1 MTTIYLVRHGQD
13 EDNAHGILN
22 GRRDSV
28 LTSVGI
34 NQAHQ
39 TADKIAALSLD
50 FDKVYTSPLQR
61 AYKTAET
68 ITKRLGIAQATIHTE
83 LIEREFGV
91 MSGKPHTMI
100 EELCAPAILKTN
112 TVTYFLHPDG
122 AETFPQLLIR
132 AEKLL
137 KHLSIEHKDD
147 TLLLVTHGDFGK
159 MLYAAYYDLAWI
171 DVLKQFHF
179 GNADILELSEALQGE
194 ESFIYKVKQYNL

>member
-13 EDNAHGILN
+13 EDNANGILN
-22 GRRDSV
+22 GRRDSA
-28 LTSVGI
+28 LTSIGI
-34 NQAHQ
+34 DQAHQ
-39 TADKIAALSLD
+39 TAERIASLSLH

-68 ITKRLGIAQATIHTE
+68 ITKRLGISRATILQE
-83 LIEREFGV
+83 LIERELGV

-112 TVTYFLHPDG
+112 IVTYFLHPEG

-132 AEKLL
+132 AKKLL
-137 KHLSIEHKDD
+137 KHLKVKHEKD
-147 TLLLVTHGDFGK
+147 TILLVTHGDFGK

-179 GNADILELSEALQGE
+179 GNADILELSELLQSE
-194 ESFIYKVKQYNL
+194 QSFIYKVKQYNL